1 MPDEALLD
9 RIRAL
14 LEGDRRWAAYA
25 LCDLEP
31 PQAQYGEWRVADTE
45 DALVLLYR
53 EFATPVLFAFGSPD
67 AVSRLLADL
76 HEPELYLLI
85 RPEHLPAVAA
95 RYAVAAPTEPARQA
109 ASMAA
114 GQPAAELLAMWRMI
128 LQIEQFAAAT
138 EHGGPDCRPLGPEHF
153 AQLER
158 LYADGHETGEAPDF
172 FSRRQVEGGVFCG
185 VREGDALVA
194 AAGTH
199 LFSTRLGI
207 GAVGNVYVRRDRRGR
222 GLGRAVTHTVTA
234 ELLRRGLRTVALN
247 VRQDNAA
254 AIRVYESLGYRRY
267 CPFYEGR
274 AFLK

>member
-1 MPDEALLD
+1 VPDEALLD
-9 RIRAL
+9 RVRAL

-31 PQAQYGEWRVADTE
+31 PQAQHAEWRVADTE
-45 DALVLLYR
+45 DALLLLYR
-53 EFATPVLFAFGSPD
+53 EFATPVLFTFGSPG

-95 RYAVAAPTEPARQA
+95 RYAVAAP
-109 ASMAA
+109 MAA
-114 GQPAAELLAMWRMI
+114 GQPAAEPLAMWRMV
-128 LQIEQFAAAT
+128 LQIEPFAAAT
-138 EHGGPDCRPLGPEHF
+138 EQEGPDCLPLGLEHF

-172 FSRRQVEGGVFCG
+172 FSRGQVERGVFYG
-185 VREGDALVA
+185 VREGDVLVA

-222 GLGRAVTHTVTA
+222 GLGRAVTHAVTA

-254 AIRVYESLGYRRY
+254 AIRAYESLGYRRY
-267 CPFYEGR
+267 CPFYEGQ